1 MNYKS
6 RKYKKVKKSKKNIT
20 RGGKR
25 SHKKHIVKK
34 SKLGNRNYQKQP
46 RNGIK
51 KNISYYLSH
60 GGKAKYSVLRN
71 EKSPTSY
78 ATPKR
83 VKKTQLKK
91 YRKPF
96 GKHNMKDGGG
106 AKAAAKQP
114 KRKNP
119 TSQKITKQKDMR
131 KIDKKSAKNKRAFQ
145 KQKGKSQNRK

>member
-6 RKYKKVKKSKKNIT
+6 RKYKKVKKSKKNIK

-25 SHKKHIVKK
+25 SHKKRIVKK
-34 SKLGNRNYQKQP
+34 SKLGNRNYQKKS

-51 KNISYYLSH
+51 KNISYYLSR
-60 GGKAKYSVLRN
+60 GGKSKYSVLRN

-78 ATPKR
+78 ATTKR

-96 GKHNMKDGGG
+96 GKHSMKGG
-106 AKAAAKQP
+106 ANPQKQP
-114 KRKNP
+114 KQAPKQPTQKKQRANANKEAKTNP
-119 TSQKITKQKDMR
+119 Q
-131 KIDKKSAKNKRAFQ
+131 
-145 KQKGKSQNRK
+145 